1 MVQFVNFFRVKDEPN
16 DSVILISPVITE
28 EDDPDSSQVMTRNRL
43 KRLQSNP
50 TSLRL
55 SESDNTK
62 STRTKKK
69 RVAKLW

>member
-1 MVQFVNFFRVKDEPN
+1 MVQFVNLFRVKDEPN